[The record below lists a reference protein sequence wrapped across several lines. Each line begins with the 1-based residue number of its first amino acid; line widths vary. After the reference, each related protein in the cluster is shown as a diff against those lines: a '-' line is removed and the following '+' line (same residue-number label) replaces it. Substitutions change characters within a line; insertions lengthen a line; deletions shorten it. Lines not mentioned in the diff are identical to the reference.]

1 MIGWVTKWSKAE
13 NKEVVE
19 MRYVS
24 DVLFPEV
31 SITFIFHA
39 VCHLCCYLRPLLGL

>member
-13 NKEVVE
+13 NTEVVE

-31 SITFIFHA
+31 SIFNFHA
-39 VCHLCCYLRPLLGL
+39 VCHLCFYLRPLLGL